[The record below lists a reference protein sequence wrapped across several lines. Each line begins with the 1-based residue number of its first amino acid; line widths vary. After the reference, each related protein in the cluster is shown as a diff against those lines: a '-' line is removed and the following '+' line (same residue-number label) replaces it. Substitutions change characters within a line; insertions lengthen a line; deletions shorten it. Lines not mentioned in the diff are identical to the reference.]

1 MLKIVKAGIK
11 DIKVIRDIT
20 HEVWPSTY
28 YPIVGEVQV
37 NFMLDLFYSP
47 ASLEAQMTTGG
58 NEFLICLVDEKP
70 VGFAAFSEV
79 APDVFKL
86 HKLYILTTV
95 QGRGVGKLL
104 VDHICNDLKSR
115 GGRELKLNVNRYNTP
130 AIGFYRKMGFV
141 ETGIEDIEIGN
152 GYFMNDYVFNREL

>member
-1 MLKIVKAGIK
+1 MLKIVKGGIK
-11 DIKVIRDIT
+11 DIQVIRKIT

-37 NFMLDLFYSP
+37 NYMLDQFYSP

-58 NEFLICLVDEKP
+58 NEFLICLDDDKP

-79 APDVFKL
+79 EPKVFKL

-95 QGRGVGKLL
+95 QGRGIGKLL
-104 VDHICNDLKSR
+104 VDHICNDLKNR
-115 GGRELKLNVNRYNTP
+115 GGRELKLNVNRYNSP
-130 AIGFYRKMGFV
+130 AIGFYKKMGFV
-141 ETGIEDIEIGN
+141 ETGVEDIEIGN
-152 GYFMNDYVFNREL
+152 GYFMNDYVFSREL